1 MCIRDSFSAHA
12 ANTACLATFM
22 ILLVR
27 NRALTITM
35 ILWSLLNCYTRL
47 YLGVHYP
54 SDVVCGLLAGLLAG
68 CLSYFVHLKFYF
80 KVTPHFR
87 YISEAYTRTGYSISD
102 IDIVIAT
109 MVFTLIYA
117 IIRSLFIL

>member
-1 MCIRDSFSAHA
+1 M
-12 ANTACLATFM
+12 
-22 ILLVR
+22 LV
-27 NRALTITM
+27 
-35 ILWSLLNCYTRL
+35 
-47 YLGVHYP
+47 
-54 SDVVCGLLAGLLAG
+54 G
-68 CLSYFVHLKFYF
+68 CLSYFVHLKLYF